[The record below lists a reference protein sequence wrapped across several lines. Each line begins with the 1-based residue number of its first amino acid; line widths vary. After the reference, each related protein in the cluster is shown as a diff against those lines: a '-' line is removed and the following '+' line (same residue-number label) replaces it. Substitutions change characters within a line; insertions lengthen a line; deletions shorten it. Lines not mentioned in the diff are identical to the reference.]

1 MAMYNDIPD
10 HRYRFVDLVGDAF
23 VVGAGCGSTF
33 HFVKGFRSS
42 PAKGGGGR
50 LAAAVRAVCTNTPR
64 VSGSFGAAMA
74 VICALESAV
83 SLARQREDHWN
94 SILAGTA
101 SYGLLSVRRGASAAA
116 LSALYGATFFTG
128 LAGAYLAAES
138 WHGRLLASGREW
150 RIKDGLPALVPIRR
164 ISIPPCPAPAVAVV
178 HGDPASAGTV
188 E

>member
-10 HRYRFVDLVGDAF
+10 HRYRFINFVGDAF

-101 SYGLLSVRRGASAAA
+101 SYGLLNVHRGASAAA
-116 LSALYGATFFTG
+116 LSALFGATFFTG

-138 WHGRLLASGREW
+138 WHGRLIVSGREW
-150 RIKDGLPALVPIRR
+150 RMKDGLPALVPIRR
-164 ISIPPCPAPAVAVV
+164 ISIPAAATAVV
-178 HGDPASAGTV
+178 HEDPATASAGTV